1 MPDTYITKNIKKVI
15 SDTSKKVNKPLADI
29 KRLDY
34 NFDKAAKKGTLTK
47 DDIDSAKGQVL
58 NIRRASDAID
68 ITPID
73 IVLDTTKTTVNTVK
87 TGRTAALV
95 AGSVQNFSF
104 GSSTEAINAAETLIE
119 SSETAVQFGY
129 DSKDGIVQDSRE
141 VGNIT
146 TELASKI
153 DAYEKYLEESEGLSD
168 ELFQEEWDEYVA
180 NTQAHSFYSDM
191 TGQQGVL
198 RRDWIHKDPE
208 KYKLVLDH
216 AEIHGAPLHNHNSI
230 ETEDWALN
238 QRVDAEI
245 ELNDIVRKWI
255 RDRSGW
261 WELNKKVNDR
271 HKEISN
277 AGFGSEEAERLGALN
292 ITDLNEMDVLKG
304 NIVDYRSDYDSWER
318 VLLSLSSTS
327 PQDRLVPG
335 GGSIRSGRI
344 TQNEYNTKITRR
356 QKDLLDKSVGATIT
370 LAFDQIYMKSILVDK
385 QESLTIRSGG
395 EIVEEITIE
404 ENFAVGTSELVGYEV
419 FVDVQQ
425 VTTIDGRHETME
437 VIVIINRYGTQV
449 I

>member
-208 KYKLVLDH
+208 KYKLVF
-216 AEIHGAPLHNHNSI
+216 I
-230 ETEDWALN
+230 
-238 QRVDAEI
+238 
-245 ELNDIVRKWI
+245 
-255 RDRSGW
+255 
-261 WELNKKVNDR
+261 
-271 HKEISN
+271 
-277 AGFGSEEAERLGALN
+277 
-292 ITDLNEMDVLKG
+292 
-304 NIVDYRSDYDSWER
+304 
-318 VLLSLSSTS
+318 
-327 PQDRLVPG
+327 
-335 GGSIRSGRI
+335 
-344 TQNEYNTKITRR
+344 
-356 QKDLLDKSVGATIT
+356 
-370 LAFDQIYMKSILVDK
+370 
-385 QESLTIRSGG
+385 
-395 EIVEEITIE
+395 
-404 ENFAVGTSELVGYEV
+404 
-419 FVDVQQ
+419 
-425 VTTIDGRHETME
+425 
-437 VIVIINRYGTQV
+437 
-449 I
+449 